1 MENLNLLDPLFERKL
16 ILPWV
21 AQVGKGVRSTV
32 VEGVDSVDHQL
43 EKTVSKVRAGV
54 QDRYT
59 DIREAVQWVLGI
71 IRASIVR
78 HRSERF

>member
-1 MENLNLLDPLFERKL
+1 MENLNLLDPFFERKL

-59 DIREAVQWVLGI
+59 GGGPATGEKKIRHFPIFTLKDNH
-71 IRASIVR
+71 S
-78 HRSERF
+78 

>member
-1 MENLNLLDPLFERKL
+1 MENLNLHGPLYYKRRL

-21 AQVGKGVRSTV
+21 AQVGRGVRSTV

-59 DIREAVQWVLGI
+59 GGGPETGEQKSGTFQY
-71 IRASIVR
+71 S
-78 HRSERF
+78 H